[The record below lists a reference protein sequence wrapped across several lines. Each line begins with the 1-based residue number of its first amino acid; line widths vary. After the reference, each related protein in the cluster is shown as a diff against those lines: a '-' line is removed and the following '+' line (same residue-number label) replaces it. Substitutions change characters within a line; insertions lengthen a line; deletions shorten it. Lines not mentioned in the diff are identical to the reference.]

1 MLAGIQ
7 EILSIGLIIVCIIF
21 LPRLFGTN
29 ASKRSP
35 KKEKHSNR
43 VQPISGKLRLAIVFS
58 VLLPAGAA
66 LILKPWANGS
76 WLIFIAVGIFPVIM
90 GWAGAW
96 VWRGFKK

>member
-29 ASKRSP
+29 ASKRSSKR
-35 KKEKHSNR
+35 KKSSNS
-43 VQPISGKLRLAIVFS
+43 VGSISGKLRLAIVFS
-58 VLLPAGAA
+58 LLLPAGAA
-66 LILKPWANGS
+66 LILKPWAGQ
-76 WLIFIAVGIFPVIM
+76 WLIFIAVGILPVVM